1 MRTRKLK
8 LFLTTILA
16 LIFSNSNS
24 QTDSLAAFDFNKK
37 FTIEQQRYDL
47 KVLKEVLQKVHPG
60 IYWYTTKEKFEKKYE
75 SIYKNIKSE
84 KTEYQ
89 FLLDILPLLDE
100 IHCSHTYWQLSEDF
114 EKYKTTYLKRFPINV
129 KIIDKKAY
137 VKDNFSSDTT
147 IQAGEEIISIN
158 GLKIPKLL
166 QTFSEF
172 YWVDGISKNRQFSLV
187 ELYFKRLI
195 EFYFNFPNNYQITLG
210 KSQTKVKQVSSLS
223 FEECDSKYYQK
234 YPKISSTKI
243 SSKRI
248 SIIDSLK
255 TAVLTYDDFM
265 CDSTEFV
272 QFTNESFKLIQDKK
286 ISNLIIDVRKNYG
299 GAGEYGGYLISHFAK
314 KEFNMYDHLEMSVHP
329 QDTIFKYI
337 SHFYPPNFLKE
348 VQNELDSGKI
358 KKVKDVYVLEKSLYT
373 GTAIQPFKPKQNNFN
388 GKVYVLISNMSFS
401 AASDFAA
408 TVFNTRAA
416 ILVGQTTGG
425 GYKGNTSEAVVE
437 LKLPNSKIIMYIPV
451 KKCLTS
457 VSRACSS
464 DGVVPDYFVKPD
476 INDFKKGID
485 SEMTFTLDLIK
496 RQESKQK

>member
-1 MRTRKLK
+1 MNTRR
-8 LFLTTILA
+8 LTLSLTILIT

-24 QTDSLAAFDFNKK
+24 QTDSLATFDFNKK
-37 FTIEQQRYDL
+37 YTVEQQRCDL
-47 KVLKEVLQKVHPG
+47 KILKEVLQKVHPG

-89 FLLDILPLLDE
+89 FLLDILPLLEE

-129 KIIDKKAY
+129 KIIDKKIY

-147 IQAGEEIISIN
+147 IQIGEEITSIN
-158 GLKIPKLL
+158 GLKTSSILA
-166 QTFSEF
+166 TFAQFAS
-172 YWVDGISKNRQFSLV
+172 VDGINKDAQLSIVEAQFKTLL
-187 ELYFKRLI
+187 EMYFS
-195 EFYFNFPNNYQITLG
+195 FPTNYQIGYGTP
-210 KSQTKVKQVSSLS
+210 QTKVKKVFALS
-223 FEECDSKYYQK
+223 IKEYGNNYYKK
-234 YPKISSTKI
+234 YPQISSR
-243 SSKRI
+243 RI
-248 SIIDSLK
+248 TFIDSLK

-348 VQNELDSGKI
+348 VQDELDSGKI
-358 KKVKDVYVLEKSLYT
+358 KKVNGVYVLEKSLYT
-373 GTAIQPFKPKQNNFN
+373 GTAIQPFKPKKNNFN

-408 TVFNTRAA
+408 AVFNTRAA

-437 LKLPNSKIIMYIPV
+437 LKLPNSKIRVYIPV

-457 VSRACSS
+457 SSRVCSS
-464 DGVVPDYFVKPD
+464 DGVVPDYFVKSN